1 MAEERLIDDD
11 KDRKYKIRKNADGED
26 ELVIDEGEEEAE
38 EESDI
43 PVFEV
48 PVTESDDEDAAVL
61 TPEQFA
67 ERKRL
72 QEEEEKKRA
81 EKRAAHL
88 SLAREK
94 ISSGDFEAALYEA
107 NIAEEISP
115 DDGEVYCVKL
125 MAVTRNFTDFSSLE
139 NCVSVADG
147 VREYADEKQRSE
159 IQPFASSKKFKEK
172 INETKDKAEKL
183 KKENEEKKAERREVF
198 AEKKK
203 RALKFFVCAAV
214 PFAVLAILAIVFAS
228 MIFSAENGTY
238 LILTIV
244 FAALTFIALVFVL
257 ITSHKFWDAS
267 RNCKLNEKDSSTK
280 LGREYLE
287 TQAVLDKLNKIYSL
301 FDL

>member
-11 KDRKYKIRKNADGED
+11 KDKKYKIRKNADGED
-26 ELVIDEGEEEAE
+26 ELVIDESADGED

-48 PVTESDDEDAAVL
+48 PIAETDDEEAAVL

-67 ERKRL
+67 ERKRRL
-72 QEEEEKKRA
+72 EEEEKARA
-81 EKRAAHL
+81 EKRGVHL
-88 SLAREK
+88 SAAREK
-94 ISSGDFEAALYEA
+94 IASGDFEAALYEV
-107 NIAEEISP
+107 NLAEEVSP
-115 DDGEVYCVKL
+115 NDGEVYCVKL
-125 MAVTRNFTDFSSLE
+125 MALTRNFTEFSSLD

-147 VREYADEKQRSE
+147 IKLHADEKQKSE
-159 IQPFASSKKFKEK
+159 IQPFAAAKKFRQQ
-172 INETKDKAEKL
+172 IDETKSKAEKL
-183 KKENEEKKAERREVF
+183 KTENEQKKAERREVF
-198 AEKKK
+198 ADKKK
-203 RALKFFVCAAV
+203 FALKLLAGAAA

-228 MIFSAENGTY
+228 MIFAAENGLY

-244 FAALTFIALVFVL
+244 FGALAFVALIFVL
-257 ITSHKFWDAS
+257 ITAHKFWDAS

-287 TQAVLDKLNKIYSL
+287 TKAVLDKLNKIYSL